1 MSLLRVLLVGC
12 GKMGGA
18 LLDGWSKQD
27 NLAISVYDPQMA
39 EADYKSPAAI
49 SGPFDIIVLAI
60 KPQIMGEA
68 VTGIRHIITR
78 NTLVLSIAAGRPIA
92 FFENLL
98 GPAQPIIRAMPN
110 TPAMIGQGMTVLC
123 GNANISD
130 AQQQHAMALM
140 TAVGAAEWVDDE
152 YLMDAVTAVSGSGPA
167 YVFQMIESL
176 AAAGEAVGLAPALSM
191 KLARQTIIGAAAL
204 AAAAPTTSAAQL
216 RQNVTSPNGTTAAAL
231 QVLMKPAD
239 GFTNLMTRAV
249 LQAKARSL
257 ELAKD

>member
-1 MSLLRVLLVGC
+1 MAPLRLLLVGC

-18 LLDGWSKQD
+18 LLGGWSQKD
-27 NLAISVYDPQMA
+27 NLVVSVYDPQTP
-39 EADYKSPAAI
+39 EADYKSPADIA
-49 SGPFDIIVLAI
+49 GPFDIIVLAV
-60 KPQIMGEA
+60 KPQVMAEVVA
-68 VTGIRHIITR
+68 GIRHIITR
-78 NTLVLSIAAGRPIA
+78 STLVLSIAAGKPIL

-123 GNANISD
+123 GNTNTSE
-130 AQQQHAMALM
+130 AQRQHAMGLM
-140 TAVGAAEWVDDE
+140 AAVGEAEWIDDE
-152 YLMDAVTAVSGSGPA
+152 VLMDAVTAVSGSGPA

-191 KLARQTIIGAAAL
+191 KLARQTVTGAAAL
-204 AAAAPTTSAAQL
+204 AASAPTTSTTQL

-239 GFTNLMTRAV
+239 GLTNVMTRAV
-249 LQAKARSL
+249 MQAKARSI